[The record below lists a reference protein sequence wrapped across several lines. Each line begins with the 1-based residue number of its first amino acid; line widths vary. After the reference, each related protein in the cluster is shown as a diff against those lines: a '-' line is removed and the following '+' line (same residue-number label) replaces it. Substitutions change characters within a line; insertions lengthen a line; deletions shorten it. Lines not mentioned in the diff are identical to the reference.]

1 MGLAA
6 DCLRAWQTTAAATVR
21 ALCAVWIAL
30 ALTGCQALQP
40 TNQADWSPDQA
51 VLPTAEYR
59 GNLVTIH
66 NVRNCQYRGTSDYT
80 VRHEDRTYDL
90 DNLRTVDFIV
100 VPFKEAPQLAHTM
113 LSFGFAHDDY
123 LAVSVEIRKRR
134 DEAFSA
140 WKGMLPHYEV
150 MYVAADERDVVA
162 LRTNHRHDDVYVH
175 RTRATP
181 EQARALFVDVT
192 ARMNKLAAEPEFY
205 NTFTNNCTTNIRRHV
220 NDLAPGRV
228 PYDYHVLLPGYSDEM
243 AYNLGML
250 ASTEPFPLAREHA
263 RVNELAFRYRD
274 APDFSRQIRR

>member
-1 MGLAA
+1 MHTLSPPAGPPTKSTRL
-6 DCLRAWQTTAAATVR
+6 
-21 ALCAVWIAL
+21 AL
-30 ALTGCQALQP
+30 AIVLVCALSGCQALRP
-40 TNQADWSPDQA
+40 TNDANWSPDQA
-51 VLPTAEYR
+51 VLPTAEYH
-59 GNLVTIH
+59 GNLVTVH
-66 NVRNCQYRGTSDYT
+66 NVRNCDYRSTTDYV

-90 DNLRTVDFIV
+90 NDLRSVDFIV

-113 LSFGFAHDDY
+113 LSFGFDHDDY

-134 DEAFSA
+134 DESFSA
-140 WKGMLPHYEV
+140 WKGMFPHYEI
-150 MYVAADERDVVA
+150 MYVAADERDVIA

-181 EQARALFVDVT
+181 EQARALFVDVV
-192 ARMNKLAAEPEFY
+192 ARMNKLAVEPEYY

-228 PYDYHVLLPGYSDEM
+228 PYDYRVMMPGYSDQM

-250 ASTEPFPLAREHA
+250 ATSEPFPLAREHA
-263 RVNELAFRYRD
+263 RVNELAFRYRE